1 MDSIFPELSKTNIFN
16 GLREDAIA
24 GLLNGKP
31 YRMKEYAKEEYVAFS
46 GDVCQHLLI
55 VVNGSVRGEM
65 SDFSGKKLTIEHIP
79 APRPLAVAFI
89 FGKENRYPVDI
100 IANEPA
106 TVVIIPRDVLIF
118 LLQHS
123 KVILQN
129 YLNAISSRTQF
140 LSNKI
145 RFLSFKTIKE
155 KIANFVLSQGGTNQ
169 DKILLNQSQTELAGF
184 FGVTRP
190 SLARAFSEMAEE
202 GILSADR
209 REITILNREKINK
222 LLQH

>member
-1 MDSIFPELSKTNIFN
+1 MDLFFSALSKTNVFN
-16 GLREDAIA
+16 GLSGDDIA
-24 GLLNGKP
+24 GLLKGKP
-31 YRMKEYAKEEYVAFS
+31 FRIKEYAKEEYVAYS

-55 VVNGSVRGEM
+55 VVKGSVRGEM
-65 SDFSGKKLTIEHIP
+65 SDFSGKKLRIEDIP

-89 FGKENRYPVDI
+89 FGVENRFPVDI
-100 IANEPA
+100 ISNEPS
-106 TVVIIPRDVLIF
+106 TVMVIPRDVLIF
-118 LLQHS
+118 LLQHND
-123 KVILQN
+123 VILKN

-155 KIANFVLSQGGTNQ
+155 KIANFVLSQGGNSHDQ
-169 DKILLNQSQTELAGF
+169 ILLKQSQTELAGF

-190 SLARAFSEMAEE
+190 SLARALAELANE
-202 GILSADR
+202 GILRADR
-209 REITILNREKINK
+209 SAITILNREKMNK